1 MTPDRLSIDGAVSVV
16 TGGASGIGK
25 GISKA
30 LLRRGAR
37 VVIADVEEPVLEQA
51 VGELSPLGPVEGVRT
66 DVSDENSVAV
76 LADHVFSTHGR
87 CNLLFCNA
95 GVTSGG
101 GGKPWQQEPNDWRW
115 CFGVNVFGVAI
126 CTWAF
131 VPRMIA
137 SGEPGQVIVTSS
149 GDGGFAP
156 VPTASVYASSKAAAS
171 CFTEAL
177 NHNLISEG
185 TNLRASVFYPSGGL
199 MNTGLFNAQRN
210 RPEHLQRVGEGTGR
224 GSLTFEANSSRWS
237 RRCEVPSPRW
247 PISTSSASSCST
259 ASRSA
264 ATSLP
269 GTSTTPRSCCTS
281 GPRPSAVPRCPA
293 ATTLPPEPSSLRSAH
308 SKEATRVWG
317 AGDAVPW

>member
-1 MTPDRLSIDGAVSVV
+1 MSPDRLSIDGAVAVV

-25 GISKA
+25 GIVKA
-30 LLRRGAR
+30 LLHRGAR
-37 VVIADVEEPVLEQA
+37 VVIADIEVSVLEQA
-51 VGELSPLGPVEGVRT
+51 VGELSPLGPVEGLRT
-66 DVSDENSVAV
+66 DVSDEESVTA
-76 LADHVFSTHGR
+76 LAQHVFGVHEC

-224 GSLTFEANSSRWS
+224 GSLTFEELKQIVAELRGAEPEVADLDELGEFVLDGVAE
-237 RRCEVPSPRW
+237 RRYIIARDLDDTVELLHERAEAIGRAEMPRGHDL
-247 PISTSSASSCST
+247 
-259 ASRSA
+259 
-264 ATSLP
+264 AT
-269 GTSTTPRSCCTS
+269 
-281 GPRPSAVPRCPA
+281 
-293 ATTLPPEPSSLRSAH
+293 
-308 SKEATRVWG
+308 
-317 AGDAVPW
+317 

>member
-1 MTPDRLSIDGAVSVV
+1 MTLDRLMIDGSVAVV
-16 TGGASGIGK
+16 TGGAGGIGK
-25 GISKA
+25 GIAKA
-30 LLRRGAR
+30 LLGRGAR
-37 VVIADVEEPVLEQA
+37 VVIADIEAPALEQA
-51 VGELSPLGPVEGVRT
+51 VGELAPLGSVEGVPT
-66 DVSDENSVAV
+66 DVSDEESVTA
-76 LADHVFSTHGR
+76 LADHVFEAHGA

-137 SGEPGQVIVTSS
+137 GGEPGQVIVTSS

-185 TNLRASVFYPSGGL
+185 TNLRASVFYPSGG
-199 MNTGLFNAQRN
+199 MMDTGLFNAQRN
-210 RPEHLQRVGEGTGR
+210 RPEHLQRVGAGTGR
-224 GSLTFEANSSRWS
+224 GSLTFEQLKQMIAEMRGTEPEVADLDELGEFVLDGVAERRYIIARDLDETAELLHSRADAIG
-237 RRCEVPSPRW
+237 RAEMPPGHNL
-247 PISTSSASSCST
+247 
-259 ASRSA
+259 
-264 ATSLP
+264 AT
-269 GTSTTPRSCCTS
+269 
-281 GPRPSAVPRCPA
+281 
-293 ATTLPPEPSSLRSAH
+293 
-308 SKEATRVWG
+308 
-317 AGDAVPW
+317 

>member
-1 MTPDRLSIDGAVSVV
+1 MTPDRLSIDGAVAVV

-51 VGELSPLGPVEGVRT
+51 VGELSAFGPVEGVRT
-66 DVSDENSVAV
+66 DVSDENSVTS
-76 LADHVFSTHGR
+76 LADRVFSTYGR

-156 VPTASVYASSKAAAS
+156 VPTASVYASSKAAVS

-224 GSLTFEANSSRWS
+224 GSLTFEELKQIVAELRGAEPEVADLDELGEFVLDGVAE
-237 RRCEVPSPRW
+237 RRYIIARDLDDTVELLHERAEAIGRAEMPRGHDL
-247 PISTSSASSCST
+247 
-259 ASRSA
+259 
-264 ATSLP
+264 AT
-269 GTSTTPRSCCTS
+269 
-281 GPRPSAVPRCPA
+281 
-293 ATTLPPEPSSLRSAH
+293 
-308 SKEATRVWG
+308 
-317 AGDAVPW
+317 

>member
-1 MTPDRLSIDGAVSVV
+1 MAESPDRLSIDGAVAVV

-25 GISKA
+25 GIVRA

-37 VVIADVEEPVLEQA
+37 VVIADIEESVLDQV

-66 DVSDENSVAV
+66 DVSDEESVTA
-76 LADHVFSTHGR
+76 LADHVFSAHGR

-224 GSLTFEANSSRWS
+224 GSLSFDELKEIVAKIRGEEPQVANIDELGEFVLDDVVERRYIIARNLPETEELLHERAEAIGRA
-237 RRCEVPSPRW
+237 EMPRGHDL
-247 PISTSSASSCST
+247 
-259 ASRSA
+259 
-264 ATSLP
+264 AT
-269 GTSTTPRSCCTS
+269 
-281 GPRPSAVPRCPA
+281 
-293 ATTLPPEPSSLRSAH
+293 
-308 SKEATRVWG
+308 
-317 AGDAVPW
+317 

>member
-1 MTPDRLSIDGAVSVV
+1 MTPDRLSIDGAVAVV

-76 LADHVFSTHGR
+76 LADHVFSTYGC
-87 CNLLFCNA
+87 CNMLFCNA

-185 TNLRASVFYPSGGL
+185 TNLKASVFYPSGGL

-224 GSLTFEANSSRWS
+224 GSLTFEELKQIVAELRGAEPEVADLDELGEFVLDGVAE
-237 RRCEVPSPRW
+237 RRYIIARDLDDTVELLHERAEAIGRAEMPRGHDL
-247 PISTSSASSCST
+247 
-259 ASRSA
+259 
-264 ATSLP
+264 AT
-269 GTSTTPRSCCTS
+269 
-281 GPRPSAVPRCPA
+281 
-293 ATTLPPEPSSLRSAH
+293 
-308 SKEATRVWG
+308 
-317 AGDAVPW
+317 

>member
-1 MTPDRLSIDGAVSVV
+1 MPSSPPSTPEVRADDHHLDIGGSTAVV

-25 GISKA
+25 GIVKA
-30 LLRRGAR
+30 LLRRGAT
-37 VVIADVEEPVLEQA
+37 VVIADIEEPVLERA

-66 DVSDENSVAV
+66 DVSDEDSVAK
-76 LADHVFSTHGR
+76 LADHVFEAHGA

-137 SGEPGQVIVTSS
+137 GGEPGQVIVTSS

-185 TNLRASVFYPSGGL
+185 TNLRASVFYPSGG
-199 MNTGLFNAQRN
+199 MMDTGLFNAQRN

-224 GSLTFEANSSRWS
+224 GSLTFEQLKQMIAEMRGTEPEVADLDELGEFVLDGVAERRYVIARDLDEIAELLHSRAEAIG
-237 RRCEVPSPRW
+237 RAEMPPGHNL
-247 PISTSSASSCST
+247 
-259 ASRSA
+259 
-264 ATSLP
+264 AT
-269 GTSTTPRSCCTS
+269 
-281 GPRPSAVPRCPA
+281 
-293 ATTLPPEPSSLRSAH
+293 
-308 SKEATRVWG
+308 
-317 AGDAVPW
+317 

>member
-1 MTPDRLSIDGAVSVV
+1 MPDGPPFKHEVRTDDHHFHIAGSTAVV

-25 GISKA
+25 GIAKA
-30 LLRRGAR
+30 LLRRGAT
-37 VVIADVEEPVLEQA
+37 VVIADIEEPVLEQA
-51 VGELSPLGPVEGVRT
+51 VEELAPLGPVEGVRT
-66 DVSDENSVAV
+66 DVSDEHSVTA
-76 LADHVFSTHGR
+76 LADRVFEAHGA

-131 VPRMIA
+131 VPRMIE

-177 NHNLISEG
+177 NHNLIREG
-185 TNLRASVFYPSGGL
+185 TNLRASVFYPSGG
-199 MNTGLFNAQRN
+199 MMDTGLFNAQRN

-224 GSLTFEANSSRWS
+224 GSLTFEQLKQMIAEMRGTEPEVADLDELGEFVLDGVAERRYIIARDLEETAELLHSRADAIG
-237 RRCEVPSPRW
+237 RAEMPPGHNL
-247 PISTSSASSCST
+247 
-259 ASRSA
+259 
-264 ATSLP
+264 AT
-269 GTSTTPRSCCTS
+269 
-281 GPRPSAVPRCPA
+281 
-293 ATTLPPEPSSLRSAH
+293 
-308 SKEATRVWG
+308 
-317 AGDAVPW
+317 

>member
-1 MTPDRLSIDGAVSVV
+1 MPSGPPFEHEACGDGDRLRIGGSTAVV

-37 VVIADVEEPVLEQA
+37 VVIADIEEPVLEQA

-66 DVSDENSVAV
+66 DVSDEDSVTA
-76 LADHVFSTHGR
+76 LADHVFDNYGA

-131 VPRMIA
+131 VPRMID
-137 SGEPGQVIVTSS
+137 SGQPGQVIVTSS

-177 NHNLISEG
+177 NHNLIREG

-210 RPEHLQRVGEGTGR
+210 RPEHLQRVGEATGR
-224 GSLTFEANSSRWS
+224 RSLTFDQLKQMIADMRGAEPEVADLDELGEFVLDGVMERRYVIAKDLDDTAELLHARAEAIGRA
-237 RRCEVPSPRW
+237 EMP
-247 PISTSSASSCST
+247 
-259 ASRSA
+259 
-264 ATSLP
+264 P
-269 GTSTTPRSCCTS
+269 GHDL
-281 GPRPSAVPRCPA
+281 G
-293 ATTLPPEPSSLRSAH
+293 
-308 SKEATRVWG
+308 G
-317 AGDAVPW
+317 

>member
-1 MTPDRLSIDGAVSVV
+1 MTLDRLTINGSVAVV
-16 TGGASGIGK
+16 TGGAGGIGK
-25 GISKA
+25 GIAKA

-37 VVIADVEEPVLEQA
+37 VVIADIEAPALEQA
-51 VGELSPLGPVEGVRT
+51 VGELSPLGSVEGVPT
-66 DVSDENSVAV
+66 DVSDEESVTA
-76 LADHVFSTHGR
+76 LADHVFEAHGA

-131 VPRMIA
+131 VPRMI
-137 SGEPGQVIVTSS
+137 SGGRPGQVIVTSS

-156 VPTASVYASSKAAAS
+156 VPTASVYASSKAAVS

-224 GSLTFEANSSRWS
+224 GSLTFEQLKQMIADMRGIEPEVADLDELGEFVLDGVAE
-237 RRCEVPSPRW
+237 RRY
-247 PISTSSASSCST
+247 IIALDLGGT
-259 ASRSA
+259 AELLHRRA
-264 ATSLP
+264 EAIGRAEMPP
-269 GTSTTPRSCCTS
+269 GHDL
-281 GPRPSAVPRCPA
+281 G
-293 ATTLPPEPSSLRSAH
+293 
-308 SKEATRVWG
+308 G
-317 AGDAVPW
+317 

>member
-1 MTPDRLSIDGAVSVV
+1 MAESPDRLSIDGAVAVV

-25 GISKA
+25 GIVKA

-37 VVIADVEEPVLEQA
+37 VVIADIEEAVLEQA
-51 VGELSPLGPVEGVRT
+51 VGELSPLGPVEGLRT
-66 DVSDENSVAV
+66 DVSDEESVTA
-76 LADHVFSTHGR
+76 LAEHVFEVHGC

-156 VPTASVYASSKAAAS
+156 VPTASVYASSKAAVS

-224 GSLTFEANSSRWS
+224 GSLTFEELKQIVAELRGAEPEVADLDELGEFVLDGVAE
-237 RRCEVPSPRW
+237 RRYIIARDLDDTVELLHERAEAIGRAEMPRGHDL
-247 PISTSSASSCST
+247 
-259 ASRSA
+259 
-264 ATSLP
+264 AT
-269 GTSTTPRSCCTS
+269 
-281 GPRPSAVPRCPA
+281 
-293 ATTLPPEPSSLRSAH
+293 
-308 SKEATRVWG
+308 
-317 AGDAVPW
+317 

>member
-1 MTPDRLSIDGAVSVV
+1 MPGGPPFNNEIHSNEDRLHIPGMMAVV
-16 TGGASGIGK
+16 TGGASGIGR
-25 GISKA
+25 GIARA

-37 VVIADVEEPVLEQA
+37 VVIADIEEPVLERA

-66 DVSDENSVAV
+66 DVSDEASVTA
-76 LADHVFSTHGR
+76 LADRVFEAYGC

-177 NHNLISEG
+177 NHNLINEG

-199 MNTGLFNAQRN
+199 MDTGLFSAQRN
-210 RPEHLQRVGEGTGR
+210 RPDHLQRVGEGTGR
-224 GSLTFEANSSRWS
+224 GSLSFDELKEIVAKLRGKEPEVADLAELGEFVLDGVEERRYIIARDLDETAELLHSRADAIG
-237 RRCEVPSPRW
+237 RAEMPPGHDL
-247 PISTSSASSCST
+247 
-259 ASRSA
+259 
-264 ATSLP
+264 AT
-269 GTSTTPRSCCTS
+269 
-281 GPRPSAVPRCPA
+281 
-293 ATTLPPEPSSLRSAH
+293 
-308 SKEATRVWG
+308 
-317 AGDAVPW
+317 

>member
-76 LADHVFSTHGR
+76 LADHVFSAHGR

-224 GSLTFEANSSRWS
+224 GSLSFDELKEIVAKIRGEEPQVANIDELGEFVLDGVVERRYIIARNLAETEELLHERAEAIGRA
-237 RRCEVPSPRW
+237 EMPRGHDL
-247 PISTSSASSCST
+247 
-259 ASRSA
+259 
-264 ATSLP
+264 AT
-269 GTSTTPRSCCTS
+269 
-281 GPRPSAVPRCPA
+281 
-293 ATTLPPEPSSLRSAH
+293 
-308 SKEATRVWG
+308 
-317 AGDAVPW
+317 

>member
-1 MTPDRLSIDGAVSVV
+1 MSSSPRGEFAAGTDDRRLHIAGMTAVV
-16 TGGASGIGK
+16 TGGAGGIGK
-25 GISKA
+25 GIVKA

-37 VVIADVEEPVLEQA
+37 VVIADIEAPVLQQA
-51 VGELSPLGPVEGVRT
+51 VEELSPLGPVEGVPT
-66 DVSDENSVAV
+66 DVSDEESVTA
-76 LADHVFSTHGR
+76 LADHVFDTHGQ

-131 VPRMIA
+131 VPRMIQ

-199 MNTGLFNAQRN
+199 MDTGLFNAQRN

-224 GSLTFEANSSRWS
+224 KSLTFDELKAIVARMRGTEPEVADLDELGEFVLDGVAE
-237 RRCEVPSPRW
+237 RRYIIARDLDGTAELLHDRADAIGRAEMPR
-247 PISTSSASSCST
+247 
-259 ASRSA
+259 
-264 ATSLP
+264 
-269 GTSTTPRSCCTS
+269 G
-281 GPRPSAVPRCPA
+281 
-293 ATTLPPEPSSLRSAH
+293 H
-308 SKEATRVWG
+308 
-317 AGDAVPW
+317 

>member
-1 MTPDRLSIDGAVSVV
+1 MTPDRLSIDGAVAVV

-25 GISKA
+25 GIVKA

-66 DVSDENSVAV
+66 DVSDEESVTA
-76 LADHVFSTHGR
+76 LAEHVFGVHGC

-224 GSLTFEANSSRWS
+224 GSLSFDELREIVAKIRGEEPQVANIDELGEFVLDGVVERRYIIARDLAETEELLHERAEAIGRA
-237 RRCEVPSPRW
+237 EMPRGHDL
-247 PISTSSASSCST
+247 
-259 ASRSA
+259 
-264 ATSLP
+264 AT
-269 GTSTTPRSCCTS
+269 
-281 GPRPSAVPRCPA
+281 
-293 ATTLPPEPSSLRSAH
+293 
-308 SKEATRVWG
+308 
-317 AGDAVPW
+317 

>member
-1 MTPDRLSIDGAVSVV
+1 MPNGSQPANEARANQLRLDIDGMTAVV

-25 GISKA
+25 GIVKA
-30 LLRRGAR
+30 LLRGGAR
-37 VVIADVEEPVLEQA
+37 VVIADIEAPVLERA
-51 VGELSPLGPVEGVRT
+51 VGELSPLGPVEGVPT
-66 DVSDENSVAV
+66 DVSDEQSVTA
-76 LADHVFSTHGR
+76 LADHVFDTYGR

-131 VPRMIA
+131 VPRMIE

-177 NHNLISEG
+177 SHNLISEG
-185 TNLRASVFYPSGGL
+185 TNLRASVFYPSGGM

-224 GSLTFEANSSRWS
+224 KSLTFDELKAIVAKMRGTEPEVADLDELGEFVLDGVAERRYVIARDLDETAALLHSRAEAIGRAEMPPGHNL
-237 RRCEVPSPRW
+237 
-247 PISTSSASSCST
+247 
-259 ASRSA
+259 
-264 ATSLP
+264 AT
-269 GTSTTPRSCCTS
+269 
-281 GPRPSAVPRCPA
+281 
-293 ATTLPPEPSSLRSAH
+293 
-308 SKEATRVWG
+308 
-317 AGDAVPW
+317 

>member
-1 MTPDRLSIDGAVSVV
+1 MTVSPDRLSVDGAVAVV
-16 TGGASGIGK
+16 TGGAGGIGK
-25 GISKA
+25 GITKA

-37 VVIADVEEPVLEQA
+37 VVIADIEESVLEQA

-66 DVSDENSVAV
+66 DVSDEDAV
-76 LADHVFSTHGR
+76 TALADHVFSAHGR

-224 GSLTFEANSSRWS
+224 GSLTFEELKEIVAELRGAEPEVADLDELGEFVLDGVAE
-237 RRCEVPSPRW
+237 RRYIIARDLDDTVELLHERAEAIGRAEMPRGHDL
-247 PISTSSASSCST
+247 
-259 ASRSA
+259 
-264 ATSLP
+264 AT
-269 GTSTTPRSCCTS
+269 
-281 GPRPSAVPRCPA
+281 
-293 ATTLPPEPSSLRSAH
+293 
-308 SKEATRVWG
+308 
-317 AGDAVPW
+317 

>member
-1 MTPDRLSIDGAVSVV
+1 MSNGPPGDSAADTDDRRLDIAGMTAVV
-16 TGGASGIGK
+16 TGGAGGIGK
-25 GISKA
+25 GIVKA

-37 VVIADVEEPVLEQA
+37 VVIADIEAPVLQQA
-51 VGELSPLGPVEGVRT
+51 VDELSPLGPVEGVPT
-66 DVSDENSVAV
+66 DVSDEQSVTA
-76 LADHVFSTHGR
+76 LADHVFDTHGQ

-199 MNTGLFNAQRN
+199 MDTGLFNAQRN

-224 GSLTFEANSSRWS
+224 KSLTFDELKAIVARMRGTEPEVADLDELGEFVLDGVAERRYIIARDLDGTANLLHDRADAIG
-237 RRCEVPSPRW
+237 RAEMPRGHDL
-247 PISTSSASSCST
+247 
-259 ASRSA
+259 
-264 ATSLP
+264 AT
-269 GTSTTPRSCCTS
+269 
-281 GPRPSAVPRCPA
+281 
-293 ATTLPPEPSSLRSAH
+293 
-308 SKEATRVWG
+308 
-317 AGDAVPW
+317 

>member
-1 MTPDRLSIDGAVSVV
+1 MTPDRLSIDGAVAVV

-25 GISKA
+25 GIVKA

-66 DVSDENSVAV
+66 DVSDEESVTA
-76 LADHVFSTHGR
+76 LAEHVFGVHGV

-224 GSLTFEANSSRWS
+224 GSLSFDELKEIVAKIRGEEPQVANIDELGEFVLDRVVERRYIIARDLAETEELLHERAEAIGRA
-237 RRCEVPSPRW
+237 EMPRGHDL
-247 PISTSSASSCST
+247 
-259 ASRSA
+259 
-264 ATSLP
+264 AT
-269 GTSTTPRSCCTS
+269 
-281 GPRPSAVPRCPA
+281 
-293 ATTLPPEPSSLRSAH
+293 
-308 SKEATRVWG
+308 
-317 AGDAVPW
+317 

>member
-1 MTPDRLSIDGAVSVV
+1 MPNGPPFKHQVHSEENHVHIPGMTAVV

-25 GISKA
+25 GIVRA

-37 VVIADVEEPVLEQA
+37 VVIADIEEPVLEQA
-51 VGELSPLGPVEGVRT
+51 VVELLPLGSVEGVRT
-66 DVSDENSVAV
+66 DVSDEESVTA
-76 LADHVFSTHGR
+76 LADHVFEARGQ
-87 CNLLFCNA
+87 CNLLFLNA

-101 GGKPWQQEPNDWRW
+101 GGKPWEQEPNDWRW

-131 VPRMIA
+131 VPRMID
-137 SGEPGQVIVTSS
+137 SGQPGHVIVTSS

-177 NHNLISEG
+177 NANLISEG

-210 RPEHLQRVGEGTGR
+210 RPEHLQRVGAATGR
-224 GSLTFEANSSRWS
+224 GSLTFDELKTLVAEMRGSEPEVADLDELGEFVLDGVQE
-237 RRCEVPSPRW
+237 RRYVIARDLD
-247 PISTSSASSCST
+247 ST
-259 ASRSA
+259 AELLHARA
-264 ATSLP
+264 EAI
-269 GTSTTPRSCCTS
+269 GRAEMPR
-281 GPRPSAVPRCPA
+281 GHD
-293 ATTLPPEPSSLRSAH
+293 L
-308 SKEATRVWG
+308 
-317 AGDAVPW
+317 AG

>member
-1 MTPDRLSIDGAVSVV
+1 MPNGPSPENDVRSSWHRLRIDAMTAVV
-16 TGGASGIGK
+16 TGGAGGIGK
-25 GISKA
+25 GIVKA

-37 VVIADVEEPVLEQA
+37 VVIADIEEPVLARA
-51 VGELSPLGPVEGVRT
+51 VEEMSPIGPVDGVLT
-66 DVSDENSVAV
+66 DVSDEQSVTA
-76 LADHVFSTHGR
+76 LADHVFEAHGG

-137 SGEPGQVIVTSS
+137 SGQPGQVIVTSS

-199 MNTGLFNAQRN
+199 MDTGLFNAQRN
-210 RPEHLQRVGEGTGR
+210 RPEHLQRVGEATGR
-224 GSLTFEANSSRWS
+224 GSLTFDQLKAMVARLRGAEPEVVDLDELGEFVLDGVAERRYIIARNLDETEGLLHARAEAIGRAEMPPGHNL
-237 RRCEVPSPRW
+237 
-247 PISTSSASSCST
+247 
-259 ASRSA
+259 
-264 ATSLP
+264 AT
-269 GTSTTPRSCCTS
+269 
-281 GPRPSAVPRCPA
+281 
-293 ATTLPPEPSSLRSAH
+293 
-308 SKEATRVWG
+308 
-317 AGDAVPW
+317 

>member
-1 MTPDRLSIDGAVSVV
+1 MSSGPPGEFAAGTDDRRLDIAGMTAVV
-16 TGGASGIGK
+16 TGGAGGIGK
-25 GISKA
+25 GIVKA

-37 VVIADVEEPVLEQA
+37 VVIADIEAPVLQQA
-51 VGELSPLGPVEGVRT
+51 VDELSPLGPVEGVPT
-66 DVSDENSVAV
+66 DVSDEESVTG
-76 LADHVFSTHGR
+76 LADHVYDTHGQ

-185 TNLRASVFYPSGGL
+185 TSLRASVFYPSGGL
-199 MNTGLFNAQRN
+199 MDTGLFNAQRN

-224 GSLTFEANSSRWS
+224 GSLTFEQLKEIVAGMRGEEPKVADLDELGEFVLDGVSERRYIIARDLDGTAELLHDRADSIGRAEMPPGHDLAN
-237 RRCEVPSPRW
+237 
-247 PISTSSASSCST
+247 
-259 ASRSA
+259 
-264 ATSLP
+264 
-269 GTSTTPRSCCTS
+269 
-281 GPRPSAVPRCPA
+281 
-293 ATTLPPEPSSLRSAH
+293 
-308 SKEATRVWG
+308 
-317 AGDAVPW
+317 